1 MSRMHSIG
9 PNEVTVQQVTAVRVA
24 EAMQTLIANS

>member
-1 MSRMHSIG
+1 MNNIG
-9 PNEVTVQQVTAVRVA
+9 PNGVTAQQVAAVLVT

>member
-1 MSRMHSIG
+1 MSHVHNIG
-9 PNEVTVQQVTAVRVA
+9 PNGVAAQQVAAVRVI